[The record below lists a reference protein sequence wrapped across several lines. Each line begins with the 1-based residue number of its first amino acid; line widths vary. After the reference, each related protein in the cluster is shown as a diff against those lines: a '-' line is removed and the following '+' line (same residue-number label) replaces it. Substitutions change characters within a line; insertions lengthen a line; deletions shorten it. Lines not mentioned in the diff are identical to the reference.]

1 MVCFSL
7 KLSVS
12 RLAFRSGMV
21 AALVIAML
29 ASACDTVDDT
39 RIPQRPVFISFTDVG
54 VWNTYGVAAA
64 LDYRSFIKD
73 SRLPSGFPYTAQ
85 SGTGFGGVLLV
96 CDFDGVPHA
105 FDLACPVEIKAE
117 ARIVVNSQEAVAEC
131 PVCHSVY
138 DVFRL
143 GQPLSGKAAG
153 LGYGLTRYSVVS
165 SAGGAYMTVT
175 R

>member
-1 MVCFSL
+1 MAMRSATAVALLISL
-7 KLSVS
+7 LTPS
-12 RLAFRSGMV
+12 
-21 AALVIAML
+21 
-29 ASACDTVDDT
+29 CDTVDDT
-39 RIPQRPVFISFTDVG
+39 RIPVRPVFISFTDVG

-85 SGTGFGGVLLV
+85 SATGFGGVLLV
-96 CDFDGVPHA
+96 CDFDGAPHA
-105 FDLACPVEIKAE
+105 FDLACPVEMKADV
-117 ARIVVNSQEAVAEC
+117 RIAVNSQEAVAEC

-143 GQPLSGKAAG
+143 GQPLSGKAAEQ
-153 LGYGLTRYSVVS
+153 GYGLTRYSVVS